1 MGKAY
6 GFFEIPSVTAAVV
19 AVDIMCK
26 TADVQFVTWEKKL
39 GGRLVTII
47 IRGDVSAVAQA
58 IEAAEQNGIKKPV
71 STVVIPSPHEE
82 ILRVRK
88 TAQKAETVQKKP
100 EVQKEER
107 RMSQE
112 ALGMV
117 ETRGLVASIE
127 AADSMLKA
135 ANVALVGTEKIGSG
149 LVTVMVRG
157 DVGAV
162 KSAVKGK

>member
-26 TADVQFVTWEKKL
+26 TAVQFVTWEKKL

-82 ILRVRK
+82 ILRIINTSVNK
-88 TAQKAETVQKKP
+88 V
-100 EVQKEER
+100 V
-107 RMSQE
+107 
-112 ALGMV
+112 
-117 ETRGLVASIE
+117 
-127 AADSMLKA
+127 
-135 ANVALVGTEKIGSG
+135 
-149 LVTVMVRG
+149 
-157 DVGAV
+157 
-162 KSAVKGK
+162 